1 MESKSK
7 QTGMGGNKMKTYGA
21 VVEVVEHKR
30 KMIFETCNLQNQIEA
45 ETWLF
50 KEIDRQK
57 KMLRRITDHYLT
69 ARA

>member
-1 MESKSK
+1 
-7 QTGMGGNKMKTYGA
+7 MKTYGA